1 MLVIAQNSKRA
12 SLKSIH
18 GVFSLK
24 TSGFAIIRYDRRHPG
39 HAYKNNNSSDF

>member
-24 TSGFAIIRYDRRHPG
+24 SSGFAIIHYNHRLPG

>member
-1 MLVIAQNSKRA
+1 MLVIAQNSKHA
-12 SLKSIH
+12 SPKSIH

-24 TSGFAIIRYDRRHPG
+24 TSAFPIIHYERGHPG